1 MSINC
6 PQIWNIE
13 KRKDRDKEKMVD
25 RPAKLNEKKSDRE
38 LGREIKNR
46 GNIFGWK
53 NNIKNLVAAVR
64 K

>member
-1 MSINC
+1 
-6 PQIWNIE
+6 
-13 KRKDRDKEKMVD
+13 MVD